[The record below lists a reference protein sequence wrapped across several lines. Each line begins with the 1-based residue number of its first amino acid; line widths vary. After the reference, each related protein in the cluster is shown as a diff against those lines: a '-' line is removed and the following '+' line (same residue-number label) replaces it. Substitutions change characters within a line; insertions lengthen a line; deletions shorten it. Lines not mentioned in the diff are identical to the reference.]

1 MFQILD
7 HALHNSNAPQ
17 RVIGT
22 LLGVRSDDGSEVE
35 VRSTYAIP
43 HNETNDEMT
52 VDLEYLRSMYAL
64 HRRAYPKDVIVG
76 WYATSNEINNLSSLL
91 HSYYA
96 ELEGVFPHPPIHM
109 IVPTYTDARDLTVS
123 TYISASVGVNS
134 ENRGS
139 SLFVPI
145 PNEIKYT
152 DSDKA
157 GLATIAKAKDL
168 PERSVSLVSD
178 IRALESTV
186 VEVIEMLERVSQ
198 YVQKVI
204 TGDAPG
210 SIAIG
215 KFLLKNL
222 SLVPSVSSDNLEKL
236 FNSHLQDVLMVVYL
250 ANTVKTQLQLS
261 SRLTPLV

>member
-1 MFQILD
+1 
-7 HALHNSNAPQ
+7 
-17 RVIGT
+17 
-22 LLGVRSDDGSEVE
+22 
-35 VRSTYAIP
+35 
-43 HNETNDEMT
+43 
-52 VDLEYLRSMYAL
+52 
-64 HRRAYPKDVIVG
+64 
-76 WYATSNEINNLSSLL
+76 
-91 HSYYA
+91 
-96 ELEGVFPHPPIHM
+96 M

-157 GLATIAKAKDL
+157 GLATISKAKDL

-198 YVQKVI
+198 YVQNVI

-215 KFLLKNL
+215 KYLLKNL

>member
-1 MFQILD
+1 M
-7 HALHNSNAPQ
+7 
-17 RVIGT
+17 
-22 LLGVRSDDGSEVE
+22 
-35 VRSTYAIP
+35 
-43 HNETNDEMT
+43 
-52 VDLEYLRSMYAL
+52 
-64 HRRAYPKDVIVG
+64 
-76 WYATSNEINNLSSLL
+76 
-91 HSYYA
+91 
-96 ELEGVFPHPPIHM
+96 
-109 IVPTYTDARDLTVS
+109 
-123 TYISASVGVNS
+123 
-134 ENRGS
+134 
-139 SLFVPI
+139 
-145 PNEIKYT
+145 
-152 DSDKA
+152 
-157 GLATIAKAKDL
+157 ATIAKAKDL

-215 KFLLKNL
+215 KYLLKNL

>member
-1 MFQILD
+1 
-7 HALHNSNAPQ
+7 
-17 RVIGT
+17 
-22 LLGVRSDDGSEVE
+22 
-35 VRSTYAIP
+35 
-43 HNETNDEMT
+43 
-52 VDLEYLRSMYAL
+52 
-64 HRRAYPKDVIVG
+64 
-76 WYATSNEINNLSSLL
+76 
-91 HSYYA
+91 
-96 ELEGVFPHPPIHM
+96 M

-157 GLATIAKAKDL
+157 ALTTISKAKDL
-168 PERSVSLVSD
+168 PERFVSLVSD
-178 IRALESTV
+178 IRALETSV
-186 VEVIEMLERVSQ
+186 IEVIEMLERVSR
-198 YVQKVI
+198 YVQNVI

-210 SIAIG
+210 SVAIG